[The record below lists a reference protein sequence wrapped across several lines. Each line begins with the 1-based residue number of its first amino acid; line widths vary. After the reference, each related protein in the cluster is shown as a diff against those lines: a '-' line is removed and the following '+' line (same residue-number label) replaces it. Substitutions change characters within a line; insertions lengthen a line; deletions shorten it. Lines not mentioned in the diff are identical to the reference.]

1 MKRLLF
7 FVSTA
12 IILVAC
18 NTEAETIIPNLPSDI
33 TMLIGDEN
41 QEIDDLAFVGALHS
55 MGAKK
60 IEQLAIVDGVWDN
73 CNNLYGG
80 YYALFPGLYGI
91 TFNEDGSCFAM
102 MHHYPRP
109 SLERAPYYTISSV
122 WEYDYDSNIITTK
135 MLHEETMLAAEVIYF
150 SENLAVLKGQLFV
163 NDILPRD
170 DLCFIYKLE
179 LSLEERAKME
189 DVHSNP
195 DNRSTE
201 VRYN

>member
-12 IILVAC
+12 FILVAC

-33 TMLIGDEN
+33 TMLIGEEN
-41 QEIDDLAFVGALHS
+41 QEIDDVAFVGALHS

-60 IEQLAIVDGVWDN
+60 IDMLATIDGVWEKTDHMR
-73 CNNLYGG
+73 GG
-80 YYALFPGLYGI
+80 FTALFPGLYGI

-102 MHHYPRP
+102 MHHFQRP
-109 SLERAPYYTISSV
+109 SIERAPYYTLSSV

-135 MLHEETMLAAEVIYF
+135 MLHDDTMLTAEVIYF
-150 SENLAVLKGQLFV
+150 SENIALLKGQLFV
-163 NDILPRD
+163 NDMHPKD
-170 DLCFIYKLE
+170 DQCFIYKLE

-195 DNRSTE
+195 DNHSTE
-201 VRYN
+201 VRYQ